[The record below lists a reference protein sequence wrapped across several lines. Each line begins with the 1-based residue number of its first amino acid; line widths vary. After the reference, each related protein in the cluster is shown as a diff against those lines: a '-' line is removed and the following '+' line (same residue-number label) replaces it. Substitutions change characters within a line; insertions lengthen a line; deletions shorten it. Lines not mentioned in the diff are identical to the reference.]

1 MKRIFLAVS
10 LLALGGCVTV
20 TPPVA
25 LGEGRYMISLNAND
39 GMHGNGE
46 LVSETIQRANAF
58 CATKGGHADV
68 LNSQSSGVQMWTPQ
82 DTQVTFRCADGGTPA
97 AAPAVSKP

>member
-1 MKRIFLAVS
+1 
-10 LLALGGCVTV
+10 
-20 TPPVA
+20 P
-25 LGEGRYMISLNAND
+25 LGEGRYMISLNAHG

-58 CATKGGHADV
+58 CAGKGGHADV

-82 DTQVTFRCADGGTPA
+82 DTQVTFKCVSSSGRLAVPA
-97 AAPAVSKP
+97 KD